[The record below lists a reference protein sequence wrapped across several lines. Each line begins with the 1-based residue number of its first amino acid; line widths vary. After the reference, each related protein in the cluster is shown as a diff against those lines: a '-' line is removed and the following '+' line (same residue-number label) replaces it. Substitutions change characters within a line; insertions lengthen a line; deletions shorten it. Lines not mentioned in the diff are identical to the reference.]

1 MYQDCQAAE
10 PVTTESEF
18 ARWFRESADKFPN
31 RFSRCR
37 GAFYAGVRFAEQ
49 VAKRREPVIQAP
61 VGRVHK
67 FVDTTGFTGQLSVE
81 YEEGKPISVC
91 IDGQYSL

>member
-1 MYQDCQAAE
+1 MYQDCQAVE

-18 ARWFRESADKFPN
+18 AYWFRNSADKFPN

-49 VAKRREPVIQAP
+49 VAKTLNPVIKAP
-61 VGRVHK
+61 VERVNK

-81 YEEGKPISVC
+81 YEEGKPISVN
-91 IDGQYSL
+91 IDGTYSL